1 MEKISQLMD
10 GELSRRE
17 SKRQIRR
24 LEEDHALSETW
35 DTYHLIRDVLRAQ
48 TDVGPQFGQRMRAR
62 LTQEPVLV
70 APHARFGYRM
80 VRYSLP
86 LAAGVAG
93 VALVGWL
100 ALSVPDPAP
109 VATPAAH
116 VASVAP
122 KGSKGAMPAAP
133 RRAAVEPPPED
144 YLLAHQEFSPSGF
157 ASYARTVS
165 SDQAGVAR

>member
-35 DTYHLIRDVLRAQ
+35 DTYHLIRDVLRAEI
-48 TDVGPQFGQRMRAR
+48 DMGPQFRQRMRAR
-62 LTQEPVLV
+62 LSREPVLV
-70 APHARFGYRM
+70 APHARLAYRM

-100 ALSVPDPAP
+100 ALSVPGPAP
-109 VATPAAH
+109 MTAPEARL
-116 VASVAP
+116 ASQDARR
-122 KGSKGAMPAAP
+122 AMPAP
-133 RRAAVEPPPED
+133 RRAVEPPPAD
-144 YLLAHQEFSPSGF
+144 YLLAHQEFSPSAAMHGF
-157 ASYARTVS
+157 ASYARTVP